1 MFDFVDRFN
10 KLNFTDEEVVI
21 FFVIVF
27 FFLGNK
33 DIELLKIGYGSNF
46 GKNINYVEY
55 FNVLCILYKS

>member
-33 DIELLKIGYGSNF
+33 DFNLLNYWKLDMEVISVKIL
-46 GKNINYVEY
+46 IM
-55 FNVLCILYKS
+55 

>member
-10 KLNFTDEEVVI
+10 KLNFMDEEVVI

-33 DIELLKIGYGSNF
+33 DFNLLSYWKLDMEVISVKIL
-46 GKNINYVEY
+46 IM
-55 FNVLCILYKS
+55 